1 MHTSAFTAG
10 GASRCSQAALD
21 LIWQEETGG
30 DDYYAKSN
38 ERRADWPRG
47 ASGVT
52 IGGFYDL
59 GYVTRAEL
67 RRDWGGV
74 LPAAMVEALAGVVG
88 IHGPPARSHAR
99 ELDDV
104 VSVPIE
110 AARQVFVTREIPKW
124 EAAVAKLP
132 NARHLSADCF
142 GVLVS
147 LAMNRGASFAKK
159 GDRYR
164 EMRVIRYDLQ
174 ALRLADIPAQL
185 RSMRRLWAK
194 DGDLWNRRGHE
205 AELFEKGL
213 AVAPA

>member
-1 MHTSAFTAG
+1 MK
-10 GASRCSQAALD
+10 CSQSALD

-30 DDYYAKSN
+30 DAYYAQSN
-38 ERRADWPRG
+38 ECRADWPGG

-59 GYVTRAEL
+59 GYVKRAEL
-67 RRDWGGV
+67 RRDWGDV
-74 LPAAMVEALAGVVG
+74 LPAPMVDALAGVVG

-99 ELDDV
+99 ELESTV
-104 VSVPIE
+104 YVPE
-110 AARQVFVTREIPKW
+110 DKALQVFLTREIPKW
-124 EAAVAKLP
+124 AAVVAKLP
-132 NARHLSADCF
+132 NAAQLSPDCF

-147 LAMNRGASFAKK
+147 LAMNRGASFSSK

-164 EMRVIRYDLQ
+164 EMRVIRYDLT
-174 ALRLADIPAQL
+174 AHRLADIPAQI

-213 AVAPA
+213 KEAAA